1 MTEIAKRGSH
11 LAVTLPDGSKV
22 NLNAD
27 SRLTYKPY
35 QWIISRNVE
44 LEGEAFF
51 EVKQGK
57 RFSVK
62 SNQNKVNVLGTSF
75 NIFSRPGNYRVTC
88 LTGKVK
94 VTTHNE
100 TTTLAPDMQLTYH
113 NGKLTIKENINAGQS
128 IGWIEDKF
136 VFEGVPL
143 VEVIN
148 EIERQYDIRV
158 KADIPPGHV
167 YTGNFS
173 RATKPDMILE
183 IIGKPFEIKFSIE

>member
-1 MTEIAKRGSH
+1 M
-11 LAVTLPDGSKV
+11 
-22 NLNAD
+22 
-27 SRLTYKPY
+27 
-35 QWIISRNVE
+35 
-44 LEGEAFF
+44 
-51 EVKQGK
+51 
-57 RFSVK
+57 
-62 SNQNKVNVLGTSF
+62 NVLGTSF